1 MQPNLEPDDHPRHN
15 APAAWVRVVVWFA
28 IAFLTMAVISGMF
41 LY

>member
-1 MQPNLEPDDHPRHN
+1 MPNLESDDHPRQRTT
-15 APAAWVRVVVWFA
+15 ATWVRVVVWLA